1 MGTTVVRGQI
11 TPRKDLTLGL
21 AGLTLAVILWCVLTY
36 GGFVKPLFLPS
47 PTGVWEG
54 ISSFA
59 HKGWLDR
66 ALIASTFRVLK
77 SLFLVVLVGVPI
89 GILMG
94 SFPTVDAFLRKIV
107 NAGKAVPPPAL
118 IGLIVL
124 WFSIEEKAKVIFLFL
139 GAIFYLIILVKNA
152 IAGVRE
158 EYVRVVTDMGA
169 SSLQVITKVL
179 IPGAMPQ
186 IWESITVCSG
196 IMWTYIVLAE
206 FINSS
211 QDQIGLG
218 YLLQIG
224 SRTQESGMVYG
235 ALILIVLVS
244 VFFDFIM
251 NQIKKRFFA
260 W

>member
-1 MGTTVVRGQI
+1 MIREQL
-11 TPRKDLTLGL
+11 PPKKDLLLGL
-21 AGLTLAVILWCVLTY
+21 AGLATFVILWCWLTY
-36 GGFVKPLFLPS
+36 GGHVKPLFLPS

-54 ISSFA
+54 IASFA
-59 HKGWLDR
+59 NKGWLDR
-66 ALIASTFRVLK
+66 AIIASTMRVLK
-77 SLFLVVLVGVPI
+77 ALMLVVAIGVPI

-94 SFPTVDAFLRKIV
+94 AFAPVDAFLRKIV
-107 NAGKAVPPPAL
+107 NAGKAIPPPAL
-118 IGLIVL
+118 IGLIIL

-169 SSLQVITKVL
+169 NSWQVISKVL

-186 IWESITVCSG
+186 IWEAITVCSG

-206 FINSS
+206 FINSN
-211 QDQIGLG
+211 QDQIGVG

-235 ALILIVLVS
+235 ALILIVLIS
-244 VFFDFIM
+244 VAFDFIM
-251 NQIKKRFFA
+251 NQIKKRVFS

>member
-1 MGTTVVRGQI
+1 MVREQLE
-11 TPRKDLTLGL
+11 PRKDLIWGL
-21 AGLTLAVILWCVLTY
+21 AGLATFIGLWCLLTY

-47 PTGVWEG
+47 PSGVWEG
-54 ISSFA
+54 MASFA
-59 HKGWLDR
+59 HKGWLTSTI
-66 ALIASTFRVLK
+66 LASTWRVVK
-77 SLFLVVLVGVPI
+77 SLLLVIAIGVPV

-94 SFPTVDAFLRKIV
+94 SYSVVDAFLRKIV
-107 NAGKAVPPPAL
+107 NAGKAIPPPAL

-152 IAGVRE
+152 VQNVRE
-158 EYVRVVTDMGA
+158 EYVRVVSDMGA
-169 SSLQVITKVL
+169 TSTQTITKVL

-186 IWESITVCSG
+186 IWEAITVCSG

-211 QDQIGLG
+211 QEQIGLG

-224 SRTQESGMVYG
+224 SRTQESGMVYA
-235 ALILIVLVS
+235 ALILIVMISVS
-244 VFFDFIM
+244 FDFVM
-251 NQIKKRFFA
+251 NQIKKRYFA

>member
-1 MGTTVVRGQI
+1 MVRGQLS
-11 TPRKDLTLGL
+11 PRKDLIWGL
-21 AGLTLAVILWCVLTY
+21 AGLTTFIGLWCLLTY

-47 PTGVWEG
+47 PSGVFEG
-54 ISSFA
+54 MVSFA
-59 HKGWLDR
+59 NKGWLDK
-66 ALIASTFRVLK
+66 AILASTMRVLK
-77 SLFLVVLVGVPI
+77 SLFLVIIVGVPI

-94 SFPTVDAFLRKIV
+94 SFAVVDAYLRKIV
-107 NAGKAVPPPAL
+107 NAGKAIPPPAL

-152 IAGVRE
+152 VQNVRE
-158 EYVRVVTDMGA
+158 EYVKVVTDMGA
-169 SSLQVITKVL
+169 TNLQVITKVL

-186 IWESITVCSG
+186 IWEAITVCSG

-211 QDQIGLG
+211 QEQIGLG

-224 SRTQESGMVYG
+224 SRTQESGMVYS
-235 ALILIVLVS
+235 ALILIVLIS
-244 VFFDFIM
+244 VLFDFIM
-251 NQIKKRFFA
+251 NQIKKHYFS

>member
-1 MGTTVVRGQI
+1 MIREQL
-11 TPRKDLTLGL
+11 PPKKDLLLGL
-21 AGLTLAVILWCVLTY
+21 AGLATFVILWCWLTY
-36 GGFVKPLFLPS
+36 GGHVKPLFLPS
-47 PTGVWEG
+47 PSGVWEG
-54 ISSFA
+54 IVSFA
-59 HKGWLDR
+59 NKGWLDR
-66 ALIASTFRVLK
+66 ALIASTMRVLK
-77 SLFLVVLVGVPI
+77 ALLLVVAIGVPI

-94 SFPTVDAFLRKIV
+94 AFAPVDAFLRKIV
-107 NAGKAVPPPAL
+107 NAGKAIPPPAL
-118 IGLIVL
+118 IGLIIL

-152 IAGVRE
+152 IVGVRE

-169 SSLQVITKVL
+169 NSWQVISKVL

-186 IWESITVCSG
+186 IWEAITVCSG

-211 QDQIGLG
+211 QEQIGLG

-235 ALILIVLVS
+235 ALILIVLIS
-244 VFFDFIM
+244 VAFDFIM
-251 NQIKKRFFA
+251 NQIKKRVFS

>member
-1 MGTTVVRGQI
+1 MVRGQLS
-11 TPRKDLTLGL
+11 PRKDLILGL
-21 AGLTLAVILWCVLTY
+21 AGLATFIGLWCVLTY
-36 GGFVKPLFLPS
+36 GGFIKPLFLPS
-47 PTGVWEG
+47 PSGVWEG
-54 ISSFA
+54 IMSFA
-59 HKGWLDR
+59 HKGWLDK
-66 ALIASTFRVLK
+66 AIISSTWRVIK
-77 SLFLVVLVGVPI
+77 SLFLVIVVGVPI

-94 SFPTVDAFLRKIV
+94 AFAPVDAFLRKIV
-107 NAGKAVPPPAL
+107 NAGKAIPPPAL

-139 GAIFYLIILVKNA
+139 GAIFYLILLVKNA
-152 IAGVRE
+152 VQNVRE
-158 EYVRVVTDMGA
+158 EYVKVVTDMGA
-169 SSLQVITKVL
+169 NNIQVITKVL

-186 IWESITVCSG
+186 IWEAVTICSG

-211 QDQIGLG
+211 QEQIGLG

-235 ALILIVLVS
+235 ALILIVLISVS
-244 VFFDFIM
+244 FDFVM
-251 NQIKKRFFA
+251 NQIAKRYFS

>member
-1 MGTTVVRGQI
+1 MVREQL
-11 TPRKDLTLGL
+11 TPRKDFIWGL
-21 AGLTLAVILWCVLTY
+21 AGLATFIGLWCLLTY

-47 PTGVWEG
+47 PTGVLEG
-54 ISSFA
+54 MVSFA
-59 HKGWLDR
+59 NKGWLSS
-66 ALIASTFRVLK
+66 AIIASTLRVLK
-77 SLFLVVLVGVPI
+77 SLLLVILVGVPI

-94 SFPTVDAFLRKIV
+94 SFGVIDAYLRKII

-152 IAGVRE
+152 IQNVRD
-158 EYVRVVTDMGA
+158 EYVRVATDMGA
-169 SSLQVITKVL
+169 TNSQIITKVL

-186 IWESITVCSG
+186 IWDAITVCSG

-211 QDQIGLG
+211 QEQIGLG

-224 SRTQESGMVYG
+224 SRTQESGMVYA
-235 ALILIVLVS
+235 ALILIVLIS
-244 VFFDFIM
+244 VLFDFIM
-251 NQIKKRFFA
+251 NQIKKRYFA